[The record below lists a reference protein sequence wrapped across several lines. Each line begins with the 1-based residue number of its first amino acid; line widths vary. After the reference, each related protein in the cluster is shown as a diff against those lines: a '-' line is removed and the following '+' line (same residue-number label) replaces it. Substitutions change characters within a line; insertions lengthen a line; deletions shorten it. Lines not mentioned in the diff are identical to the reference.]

1 MGAGFLA
8 LLNLALAQQAVDSAQ
23 PETASQIMIPAM
35 NPNGPVP
42 PLAWAFNGIKVNNV
56 SLDITSVA
64 DLETM
69 LEAVQAA
76 PSVSL
81 SSLPRQQAFG
91 TFWSLQNPYWPPL
104 PGLMHGENIWPL
116 GNGEFIIDDRLTDYA
131 ELQAEADA
139 EAALTAAVSPMMR
152 MSMMSSSLASSYA
165 YGNPVYLTNMAASFA
180 YDGSMTA
187 SFGIGGGTNF
197 VPYDI
202 LMSTNLTIP
211 VASWNWIGIGYTS
224 NNYTFFEQPAS
235 LGFYIL
241 AKPSK
246 TMTVGIGND
255 VVGQCDVPYG
265 LTNALQ
271 VAGGGGQSI
280 ALKTDG
286 TVVAWGANYYGEGV
300 APTNLTGV
308 GMVSAGWYH
317 NVALLTNGTVTAWGL
332 NIPAIGYNLTSV
344 PANLTNAIVI
354 SAQALHTLALRTN
367 GTVVAWGYNTSFGE
381 TNVPA
386 GLTNVTAISAGY
398 QFNLVVSNGFVVA
411 WGDNTA
417 GQCNVPA
424 GLSNVVD
431 VAAGTYHSLALLQ
444 NGTVAA
450 WGDNLDGETDVPA
463 GLSNVV
469 AIAAGGDPDIDEAYS
484 MALKSDGTLIVWGD
498 DDAVDPFGGLTNV
511 FAIAAGA
518 DHALAVRTG
527 PRTPVIALEPTDEY
541 QAAGGNATFDARGAG
556 LYGVTYQWQ
565 TNGVNLSGATNA
577 DLTLTNVQAAQLG
590 VYDVVVTDNGGMGSI
605 VSSNANFYFVTPPV
619 IISQSPMPTNQVAIY
634 LTNLVLSVVATA
646 PGTNNGFPLSYQ
658 WQFNGTN
665 IAGATAASYT
675 VHATANSFGT
685 YSVLVSN
692 AAGSTNA
699 AWQVTVYYPG
709 LLISQQPTNQYQIA
723 GGNVTFVGSSVASNT
738 VTYQWAF
745 DSTNIVGAT
754 NASLTLTNVQA
765 AQQGYYN
772 FTVSDGIANLT
783 SSNAYFYL
791 VTAPVINSETL
802 PTNQFVL
809 NNSSLTL
816 NVSASAPGQTNGFP
830 LHFQWQFNG
839 TNISGQ
845 TSSNY
850 TFTAVNSGIYS
861 VIVTNAAGSTNAS
874 WQVNVVYVGGV
885 IPWGSDAYGQ
895 LNASSQLTNVI
906 SLAAGKAHGVV
917 ALDSGSVTNW
927 GSYWTGTNFV
937 SVAAPPLLTNAI
949 AVAAGS
955 RHDLALK
962 TDGTVVAWGLNDFG
976 QTNVP
981 ANATNIVA
989 IAAGGQQ
996 SLALLKNGTVLEWGQ
1011 TNAPIPAGLT
1021 NVTAIAA
1028 GTNFCLALVSNA
1040 TVVAWGANNYGQT
1053 NVPANLTNVVAV
1065 AAGGTHAL
1073 ALLQNGTIVSWG
1085 DNIYGETN
1093 VPANLTNAMAIAA
1106 GDRHSLALL
1115 NNGIV
1120 VAWGDD
1126 TFGQTNVVTGL
1137 NKVKLIAGGGDF
1149 SLAVQFSK
1157 TVSYPVNVSQ
1167 DLLLIYNTNSV
1178 GSTTV
1183 ENYYLQNRPLVG
1195 GANVLGIGCVTN
1207 EITTSAN
1214 FTNQILAP
1222 YLNWLNQNPTKHPQY
1237 LVLFMDIPSRV
1248 DDTAEYYSVQYQLST
1263 EASGIPSFVTSINM
1277 NGSNGTND
1285 CIAYINKLVSIG
1297 TNYSPGKLI
1306 ISASAGGYGNTNYY
1320 FDDTESG
1327 YGGDPLGLAGAQAV
1341 IQDGVS
1347 SNSVVY
1353 TNVNPDCGSLA
1364 CHITT
1369 GSNVAGYL
1377 CWGAHSSLGGNYAIN
1392 GTVQWSG
1399 NSGWWIIETVESFN
1413 GQRTTGQ
1420 GNFLEWFSSNAFGGT
1435 NYLNT
1440 PIGAVSHVE
1449 EPDLPGVE
1457 NSAIYYGL
1465 WASKKNFAICA
1476 WNARNTPYF
1485 QAVGDPFATR

>member
-1 MGAGFLA
+1 LGAGFLA

-211 VASWNWIGIGYTS
+211 VANWNWIGIGYTS

-280 ALKTDG
+280 AVKTDG

-308 GMVSAGWYH
+308 AMVSAGWYH

-332 NIPAIGYNLTSV
+332 NVPAIGYTLTNV

-354 SAQALHTLALRTN
+354 SAQALHTLALRSN
-367 GTVVAWGYNTSFGE
+367 GTVVAWGYNTSYGE

-398 QFNLVVSNGFVVA
+398 QFNLVVSNGYVVA

-417 GQCNVPA
+417 GQCNVPP

-431 VAAGTYHSLALLQ
+431 VEAGTYHSLALLQ
-444 NGTVAA
+444 NGTVSA
-450 WGDNLDGETDVPA
+450 WGDDLDGETDVPA

-484 MALKSDGTLIVWGD
+484 MALKKDGTLVVWGD

-527 PRTPVIALEPTDEY
+527 PRTPVISVEPVDQY
-541 QAAGGNATFDARGAG
+541 QVTNGTVTFTSRGAG
-556 LYGVTYQWQ
+556 LYGVSYLWQ
-565 TNGVNLSGATNA
+565 FNGVNITGATNA
-577 DLTLTNVQAAQLG
+577 TLTVTNVQSTNASSYT
-590 VYDVVVTDNGGMGSI
+590 VTVTDNGGMGSI
-605 VSSNANFYFVTPPV
+605 VSSNVSVDLVSTPV
-619 IISQSPMPTNQVAIY
+619 ITSETLPTTQFVLYQSSVA
-634 LTNLVLSVVATA
+634 LSVAATA
-646 PGTNNGFPLSYQ
+646 PGVYDGFPLSYQ

-665 IAGATAASYT
+665 ISGA
-675 VHATANSFGT
+675 
-685 YSVLVSN
+685 
-692 AAGSTNA
+692 
-699 AWQVTVYYPG
+699 
-709 LLISQQPTNQYQIA
+709 
-723 GGNVTFVGSSVASNT
+723 
-738 VTYQWAF
+738 
-745 DSTNIVGAT
+745 
-754 NASLTLTNVQA
+754 
-765 AQQGYYN
+765 
-772 FTVSDGIANLT
+772 
-783 SSNAYFYL
+783 
-791 VTAPVINSETL
+791 
-802 PTNQFVL
+802 
-809 NNSSLTL
+809 
-816 NVSASAPGQTNGFP
+816 
-830 LHFQWQFNG
+830 
-839 TNISGQ
+839 

-850 TFTAVNSGIYS
+850 TFTAVNSGTYS
-861 VIVTNAAGSTNAS
+861 IIVSNTAGSVSTS
-874 WQVNVVYVGGV
+874 WQINVVYPGGV
-885 IPWGSDAYGQ
+885 IGWGSNSNGQ
-895 LNASSQLTNVI
+895 LNASTVLTNVI
-906 SLAAGKAHGVV
+906 ALAAGTAHGVV
-917 ALDSGSVTNW
+917 ALDSGSVSNW

-937 SVAAPPLLTNAI
+937 SVIAPPLLTNAI

-962 TDGTVVAWGLNDFG
+962 MDGTIVAWGLNDFG

-981 ANATNIVA
+981 ANATNAIA
-989 IAAGGQQ
+989 IAAGGQE
-996 SLALLKNGTVLEWGQ
+996 SLALLKNGTVMQWGQ
-1011 TNAPIPAGLT
+1011 TNGPIPAGLT

-1028 GTNFCLALVSNA
+1028 GTNFDLALLQNS
-1040 TVVAWGANNYGQT
+1040 TVVAWGANNFGQT
-1053 NVPANLTNVVAV
+1053 NIPAGLSNVVAI
-1065 AAGGTHAL
+1065 AAGGAHAL
-1073 ALLQNGTIVSWG
+1073 ALEQNGTVVAWG
-1085 DNIYGETN
+1085 DNTYGETN
-1093 VPANLTNAMAIAA
+1093 VPVILTNAMRIAA
-1106 GDRHSLALL
+1106 GDNHSIALE
-1115 NNGIV
+1115 NNGTV
-1120 VAWGDD
+1120 VAWGDN
-1126 TFGQTNVVTGL
+1126 TYGQTSSVSGL
-1137 NKVKLIAGGGDF
+1137 NNVKLIAGGGNF
-1149 SLAVQFSK
+1149 TLAVQFST
-1157 TVSYPVNVSQ
+1157 TVMYPVNVSQ

-1178 GSTTV
+1178 GSTIV
-1183 ENYYLQNRPLVG
+1183 ENYYMQNRPMVS
-1195 GANVLGIGCVTN
+1195 GANVLGIGCLTN

-1214 FTNQILAP
+1214 FTNQILTP

-1263 EASGIPSFVTSINM
+1263 EAPGIQTFVSSINM
-1277 NGSNGTND
+1277 NSLNGTND
-1285 CIAYINKLVSIG
+1285 CIAYINKLKTIG
-1297 TNYSPGKLI
+1297 VLGSSNSPVL
-1306 ISASAGGYGNTNYY
+1306 SASAGGYGNTNYY
-1320 FDDTESG
+1320 FEDAQGAYPAYPFAFQAMQGVTSNGVSASNVDYLSFTNTTHITHGTNVSG
-1327 YGGDPLGLAGAQAV
+1327 YL
-1341 IQDGVS
+1341 
-1347 SNSVVY
+1347 
-1353 TNVNPDCGSLA
+1353 T
-1364 CHITT
+1364 
-1369 GSNVAGYL
+1369 
-1377 CWGAHSSLGGNYAIN
+1377 WGANGGLGGGYPTN
-1392 GTVQWSG
+1392 GAVVFTGQSTWYL
-1399 NSGWWIIETVESFN
+1399 IETIESFN
-1413 GQRTTGQ
+1413 GQRGDPGQ
-1420 GNFLEWFSSNAFGGT
+1420 GTFLKWSLPNAFGGT
-1435 NYLNT
+1435 NYSNT
-1440 PIGAVSHVE
+1440 PVGMVTHVE
-1449 EPDLPGVE
+1449 EPQAPGCEASQV
-1457 NSAIYYGL
+1457 YFGL
-1465 WASKKNFAICA
+1465 WVSGKNFAICA
-1476 WNARNTPYF
+1476 WNSRRTPYF
-1485 QAVGDPFATR
+1485 QAVGDPFVVK

>member
-1 MGAGFLA
+1 MKKMQSKLA
-8 LLNLALAQQAVDSAQ
+8 LSVLTMTVGIFAVFTLILRAQETATPDQSIQAMSDLDVMLQALESTTPTPATSLPDSGTYWSAQ
-23 PETASQIMIPAM
+23 HAPGTANA
-35 NPNGPVP
+35 
-42 PLAWAFNGIKVNNV
+42 
-56 SLDITSVA
+56 
-64 DLETM
+64 
-69 LEAVQAA
+69 
-76 PSVSL
+76 
-81 SSLPRQQAFG
+81 
-91 TFWSLQNPYWPPL
+91 WPPL
-104 PGLMHGENIWPL
+104 PGNMWGLSAWPMGDGVFL
-116 GNGEFIIDDRLTDYA
+116 LNDTNLDY
-131 ELQAEADA
+131 DA
-139 EAALTAAVSPMMR
+139 LAAVIAAAQPAASPMMR
-152 MSMMSSSLASSYA
+152 MNMMSSSLSTAYA

-180 YDGSMTA
+180 YDGSITA
-187 SFGIGGGTNF
+187 SFGIAGGTNF

-202 LMSTNLTIP
+202 LTTTNLTTP
-211 VASWNWIGIGYTS
+211 VANWNWIGIGYTS
-224 NNYTFFEQPAS
+224 NNYTFYEQPAS

-255 VVGQCDVPYG
+255 AVGQCDVPYG

-280 ALKTDG
+280 AVKTDG

-300 APTNLTGV
+300 APTNLSGV
-308 GMVSAGWYH
+308 AMVSAGWYH
-317 NVALLTNGTVTAWGL
+317 DVALLTNGTVTAWGL
-332 NIPAIGYNLTSV
+332 DV
-344 PANLTNAIVI
+344 PALGYYLTNVPPNLTNATVI
-354 SAQALHTLALRTN
+354 SAQALHTLALRSD
-367 GTVVAWGYNTSFGE
+367 GTVVAWGYNTSYGE

-398 QFNLVVSNGFVVA
+398 QFNLVVSNGYVVA

-417 GQCNVPA
+417 GQCNVPP

-431 VAAGTYHSLALLQ
+431 VEAGTYHSLALLQ

-450 WGDNLDGETDVPA
+450 WGDDLEGETDVPA
-463 GLSNVV
+463 GLSNIV

-484 MALKSDGTLIVWGD
+484 MALKKDGTLVVWGD
-498 DDAVDPFGGLTNV
+498 DDVVNPFGGLSNV
-511 FAIAAGA
+511 FGIAAGA

-527 PRTPVIALEPTDEY
+527 PPTPVITLAPVDQY
-541 QAAGGNATFDARGAG
+541 QFVGGNVTFNARGAG

-577 DLTLTNVQAAQLG
+577 TLALTNVQTAQFCP
-590 VYDVVVTDNGGMGSI
+590 YDVVVTDNGGMGSI
-605 VSSNANFYFVTPPV
+605 VSSNAN
-619 IISQSPMPTNQVAIY
+619 
-634 LTNLVLSVVATA
+634 L
-646 PGTNNGFPLSYQ
+646 
-658 WQFNGTN
+658 
-665 IAGATAASYT
+665 
-675 VHATANSFGT
+675 
-685 YSVLVSN
+685 
-692 AAGSTNA
+692 
-699 AWQVTVYYPG
+699 
-709 LLISQQPTNQYQIA
+709 
-723 GGNVTFVGSSVASNT
+723 
-738 VTYQWAF
+738 
-745 DSTNIVGAT
+745 
-754 NASLTLTNVQA
+754 
-765 AQQGYYN
+765 
-772 FTVSDGIANLT
+772 
-783 SSNAYFYL
+783 YL
-791 VTAPVINSETL
+791 VTAPVITSETL
-802 PTNQFVL
+802 PTNQVVL
-809 NNSSLTL
+809 LNSSVTL
-816 NVSASAPGQTNGFP
+816 NVSASAPGQLDGFP
-830 LHFQWQFNG
+830 ISYQWQFDG
-839 TNISGQ
+839 TNIAGH

-850 TFTAVNSGIYS
+850 TFTAVNSGTYS
-861 VIVTNAAGSTNAS
+861 LIVSNAAGSVTAV
-874 WQVNVVYVGGV
+874 WQITVLPPGSI
-885 IPWGSDAYGQ
+885 IPWGSNPNGE
-895 LNASSQLTNVI
+895 LNTPFLTNVI

-937 SVAAPPLLTNAI
+937 SVVAPPPLTNAI

-962 TDGTVVAWGLNDFG
+962 TDGTMVAWGLNDFG

-981 ANATNIVA
+981 ASATNVVA

-996 SLALLKNGTVLEWGQ
+996 SVALLKNGTVLEWGQ

-1028 GTNFCLALVSNA
+1028 GTNFCLALVSNS
-1040 TVVAWGANNYGQT
+1040 TVVAWGDDTYGET

-1065 AAGGTHAL
+1065 AAGGSHAL

-1085 DNIYGETN
+1085 DNTYGETN

-1106 GDRHSLALL
+1106 GDSHSLALL
-1115 NNGIV
+1115 NNGKV
-1120 VAWGDD
+1120 VAWGNNAS
-1126 TFGQTNVVTGL
+1126 GQTNVVTGL
-1137 NKVKLIAGGGDF
+1137 NLVKLIAGGGDF
-1149 SLAVQFSK
+1149 SLAVQFST

-1178 GSTTV
+1178 GSAVV

-1195 GANVLGIGCVTN
+1195 GANVLGIGCLTN
-1207 EITTSAN
+1207 EIITSAN

-1222 YLNWLNQNPTKHPQY
+1222 YLNWLNQNPTKRPQY

-1248 DDTAEYYSVQYQLST
+1248 DDTAEYFSVQYQLST

-1277 NGSNGTND
+1277 NGANGTND

-1320 FDDTESG
+1320 FDDTETG
-1327 YGGDPLGLAGAQAV
+1327 YGGYPLGLAGAQAV

-1377 CWGAHSSLGGNYAIN
+1377 CWGAHSSLGGDYAIN

-1413 GQRTTGQ
+1413 GQRTTSQ

-1435 NYLNT
+1435 NYSNT

-1465 WASKKNFAICA
+1465 WTSKKNFAICA

-1485 QAVGDPFATR
+1485 QAVGDPFVTR